1 MTSSFSKITSTI
13 FNMINYDELFVI
25 PDFPE
30 YSITKDGRV
39 WSNHRNRFLV
49 LPKQKSGNK
58 NPEDVYFR
66 VCFRNNVTKVFRKI
80 MVHRMVAMMFIPN
93 PNNKEYINH
102 INGIKTDNSV
112 ENLEWSTPKENVHH
126 AIETGLRE
134 RFQYIDRSNYT
145 YNYGKDHHMS
155 KLVLCLRTGIFY
167 DSIKEAECAYNI
179 KRGVLAQY
187 MRGNVKTNKY
197 NFLTYI

>member
-1 MTSSFSKITSTI
+1 
-13 FNMINYDELFVI
+13 MINYDELFVI

-39 WSNHRNRFLV
+39 WSNHRNRFMV

-66 VCFRNNVTKVFRKI
+66 LCFRNNVTKVFRKI

-102 INGIKTDNSV
+102 INGNKTDNRV
-112 ENLEWSTPKENVHH
+112 ENLEWSTPKENVKH

-134 RFQYIDRSNYT
+134 KFQYVDVSRISRRH
-145 YNYGKDHHMS
+145 GKDHHMS
-155 KLVLCLRTGIFY
+155 KSVLCLRTGIFY
-167 DSIKEAECAYNI
+167 YSIKEAEHAYNI
-179 KRGVLAQY
+179 KKGVLIHYLQG
-187 MRGNVKTNKY
+187 RVKKNKY
-197 NFLTYI
+197 DFLTYI